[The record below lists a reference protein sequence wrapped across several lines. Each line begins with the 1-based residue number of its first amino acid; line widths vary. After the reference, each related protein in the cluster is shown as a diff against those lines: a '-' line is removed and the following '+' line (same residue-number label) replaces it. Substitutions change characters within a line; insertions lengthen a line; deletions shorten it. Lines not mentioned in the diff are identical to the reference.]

1 MLNLLITAVLG
12 FSIFSILIS
21 FNVKMQCERLDD
33 LFKLLLAI
41 LKLFLPKAIILYAS
55 SAD

>member
-1 MLNLLITAVLG
+1 MTAVLG
-12 FSIFSILIS
+12 SSMFSTLIN
-21 FNVKMQCERLDD
+21 FNVKMQCERLED

-41 LKLFLPKAIILYAS
+41 LKLVLPKDITLYAS